1 MFLIVTRTFCP
12 GFRLVMSI
20 FVPLPDFP
28 CGTISTAFVFFT
40 EGVALCEALGDLE
53 ADFVGV
59 GVGREVEVG
68 FVEEL

>member
-1 MFLIVTRTFCP
+1 
-12 GFRLVMSI
+12 MSI

-28 CGTISTAFVFFT
+28 CGTISTGFVFIA
-40 EGVALCEALGDLE
+40 EGVALCEALGDLD

-68 FVEEL
+68 FAEEL